1 MFNGVRKKKK
11 KETFK
16 TFRNLEKSKF
26 KTIKTTLKSVLLKHS
41 EVQQIITNLVL
52 EMNDLVIHT
61 YQFIRLYILYCFHNN
76 LPFPIFDDKFTF
88 VKYCIKTL
96 GTKSNSGRKSKDTQ
110 LLDTL
115 QEFYTKEYQ
124 PLLNY
129 NKISLVNKSHLIDI
143 IAEQIQVCIST
154 NIQEH
159 FIQHF
164 LRFINKTTNEI
175 TQDKKELFELKHQL
189 LMLEETNEKFD
200 EWKNTHLEYIL
211 PKNIKKSIYYDVKG
225 RQFDYLKGM
234 LYMNSILEIQENK
247 LFQPLPLRNNI
258 IPKNVKFDSAC
269 IAELFCPE
277 SEKKGEVLKKITNYQ
292 NILWSSLLN
301 MKHRLF
307 KNKHYTF
314 HNEITT
320 DGISCSLLFIR
331 KDCKGEENKNKQVN
345 SEDYDYINIE
355 ELDTQ
360 QLENLQSRNIIGL
373 DPGKRSL
380 VYMMDGQGNKLQYTA
395 PQRKKE
401 SMAKRNQ
408 IILQR
413 EKKNNKINEYE
424 NVLSLQNSKSVNYNK
439 FKSYLVE
446 KDRLNKQTM
455 EFYKKEVWRKMKF
468 RQYSYCNKSINTFL
482 NNIEKT
488 FGENI
493 LICYGNW
500 SRSSQMK
507 HFMPTMNKGLRKLIH
522 KRYDTI
528 TINECNTSKKCCDC
542 FQDLKHYRNK
552 ENKEEFR
559 LLVCSNCVSCENKK
573 IVFRTRDANSSI
585 NIMNLG
591 KCWIY
596 KQQRPSEFCIPSF
609 TISNKK
615 EEMEKVRP
623 SVDFTEGNAS
633 SHRKLE

>member
-1 MFNGVRKKKK
+1 MVKKKK

-26 KTIKTTLKSVLLKHS
+26 KTIKTTLKSVLLKHKDI
-41 EVQQIITNLVL
+41 QPLITNLVF
-52 EMNDLVIHT
+52 EINDLVIHT
-61 YQFIRLYILYCFHNN
+61 YQFIRLYILYCFHNHLA
-76 LPFPIFDDKFTF
+76 LPVFDDKFTF

-115 QEFYTKEYQ
+115 NKFYLKEYQ
-124 PLLNY
+124 PLLNHTKT
-129 NKISLVNKSHLIDI
+129 NLVNKSHLINI

-164 LRFINKTTNEI
+164 LRFINKTTNDI
-175 TQDKKELFELKHQL
+175 TADKKELFELKHKL
-189 LMLEETNEKFD
+189 LMLEETNEKFNN
-200 EWKNTHLEYIL
+200 WKHTHLSYIL
-211 PKNIKKSIYYDVKG
+211 PTNITKTIYYDVKT
-225 RQFDYLKGM
+225 RQFEYLKGM
-234 LYMNSILEIQENK
+234 LYMNSILETQENK

-258 IPKNVKFDSAC
+258 IPKNIKFDSSC

-292 NILWSSLLN
+292 NVLWSSLLN

-331 KDCKGEENKNKQVN
+331 KDCKGEDNKNKQVN
-345 SEDYDYINIE
+345 SEDYEYVNIE
-355 ELDTQ
+355 ELDKQ

-401 SMAKRNQ
+401 SMVKRNQ
-408 IILQR
+408 QILQR
-413 EKKNNKINEYE
+413 EKYLNKINEYE
-424 NVLSLQNSKSVNYNK
+424 NVLSLQNSKSVNYNS

-446 KDRLNKQTM
+446 KDKLNKQTI

-468 RQYSYCNKSINTFL
+468 RQYCYGNKSIDIFL
-482 NNIEKT
+482 NNIAKT

-500 SRSSQMK
+500 SRTSQMK

-542 FQDLKHYRNK
+542 FQDLKQYRNK

-573 IVFRTRDANSSI
+573 IVFRTRDANSAI

-596 KQQRPSEFCIPSF
+596 KQQRPSEFCISSF
-609 TISNKK
+609 TSSITKK
-615 EEMEKVRP
+615 EEEKVRP

-633 SHRKLE
+633 SHRILE

>member
-26 KTIKTTLKSVLLKHS
+26 KTIKTTLKSVLLKYK
-41 EVQQIITNLVL
+41 EVQPIITNLVF
-52 EMNDLVIHT
+52 EINDLVIHT
-61 YQFIRLYILYCFHNN
+61 YQFIKLYILYCYHNK
-76 LPFPIFDDKFTF
+76 LEFPIFDDKFTF

-129 NKISLVNKSHLIDI
+129 NKISLVNKSHLINI
-143 IAEQIQVCIST
+143 IAEQIQICIFN

-175 TQDKKELFELKHQL
+175 TEDKKELFEFKHQL
-189 LMLEETNEKFD
+189 LMLEDTNEMFN
-200 EWKNTHLEYIL
+200 EWKLTHLQHIL
-211 PKNIKKSIYYDVKG
+211 PTNINKSIYYDVKV
-225 RQFDYLKGM
+225 RQFEYLKGL
-234 LYMNSILEIQENK
+234 LYMNSVLENQENK

-258 IPKNVKFDSAC
+258 VPKNVKFDSAC

-320 DGISCSLLFIR
+320 DGISCSVLFIR
-331 KDCKGEENKNKQVN
+331 KDCKGEENKNKKVN
-345 SEDYDYINIE
+345 SEDFEYISIE
-355 ELDTQ
+355 ELDKQ

-401 SMAKRNQ
+401 SMLKRNQ

-413 EKKNNKINEYE
+413 EKYLNKINEYE
-424 NVLSLQNSKSVNYNK
+424 NVLSLQNSKSVNYNS

-468 RQYSYCNKSINTFL
+468 RQYSYGNKSINTFL

-500 SRSSQMK
+500 SRTSQMK
-507 HFMPTMNKGLRKLIH
+507 HFMPTMNKGLRKIIH

-573 IVFRTRDANSSI
+573 IVFRTRDANSAI

-596 KQQRPSEFCIPSF
+596 KQQRPSEFCISSF
-609 TISNKK
+609 TISPKGKK

-633 SHRKLE
+633 SH

>member
-1 MFNGVRKKKK
+1 MAKKKK

-16 TFRNLEKSKF
+16 TFRNLEKSNF
-26 KTIKTTLKSVLLKHS
+26 KTIKTTLKSVLLKHR
-41 EVQQIITNLVL
+41 EVQPLITNLVF
-52 EMNDLVIHT
+52 EINDLVIHT
-61 YQFIRLYILYCFHNN
+61 YQFIRLYILYCFHKD
-76 LPFPIFDDKFTF
+76 LAFPIFDDKFTF

-96 GTKSNSGRKSKDTQ
+96 GIKSNSGRKSKDTQ
-110 LLDTL
+110 LLDNL
-115 QEFYTKEYQ
+115 QEFYNKEYQ
-124 PLLNY
+124 HLLNH
-129 NKISLVNKSHLIDI
+129 NKTSLVNKSHLINI
-143 IAEQIQVCIST
+143 LAEQIQICISN

-164 LRFINKTTNEI
+164 LRFINKTTNGI
-175 TQDKKELFELKHQL
+175 TNDKKELFELKHKL
-189 LMLEETNEKFD
+189 LMLEETNEKFNI
-200 EWKNTHLEYIL
+200 WKLTHLPNIF
-211 PKNIKKSIYYDVKG
+211 PNNIKQSIYYDVKV
-225 RQFDYLKGM
+225 RQFEYLKGM
-234 LYMNSILEIQENK
+234 LYMNTVLETQENK

-258 IPKNVKFDSAC
+258 IPKNVKFDSSC

-292 NILWSSLLN
+292 SVLWSSLLN

-307 KNKHYTF
+307 KNKYYTF

-331 KDCKGEENKNKQVN
+331 KDCKGEENKNKQIN
-345 SEDYDYINIE
+345 SEDFEYISIE
-355 ELDTQ
+355 ELDNQ
-360 QLENLQSRNIIGL
+360 QLDNLKSRNIVGC

-380 VYMMDGQGNKLQYTA
+380 VYMMDGEGNKLQFTA

-401 SMAKRNQ
+401 SMATRNQ
-408 IILQR
+408 VILQR
-413 EKKNNKINEYE
+413 EKKNNKINEFE
-424 NVLSLQNSKSVNYNK
+424 NVLSLQNSKSVNYNH
-439 FKSYLVE
+439 FKSYLIE
-446 KDRLNKQTM
+446 KDRLNKQTID
-455 EFYKKEVWRKMKF
+455 FYKKEVWRKMKF
-468 RQYSYCNKSINTFL
+468 RQYSYGNKSIDTFL
-482 NNIEKT
+482 NNIEKA

-542 FQDLKHYRNK
+542 FQDLKHYINK

-573 IVFRTRDANSSI
+573 IVFRTRDANSAI

-596 KQQRPSEFCIPSF
+596 KQQRPSEFCISSF

-633 SHRKLE
+633 SHRIL

>member
-1 MFNGVRKKKK
+1 MVKKKK

-26 KTIKTTLKSVLLKHS
+26 KTIKTTLKTVLLKHS
-41 EVQQIITNLVL
+41 EVQPLITNLVF
-52 EMNDLVIHT
+52 EINDLVIHT
-61 YQFIRLYILYCFHNN
+61 YQFIRLYILYCFHNH
-76 LPFPIFDDKFTF
+76 LAFPVFDDKFTF

-110 LLDTL
+110 LLHTL
-115 QEFYTKEYQ
+115 QQFYIKEYQ
-124 PLLNY
+124 PLLNHT
-129 NKISLVNKSHLIDI
+129 KINLVNKSHLINI

-159 FIQHF
+159 FIQHL
-164 LRFINKTTNEI
+164 LRFINKTTNDI
-175 TQDKKELFELKHQL
+175 TEDKKELFEFKHKL
-189 LMLEETNEKFD
+189 LMLEETNEKFNI
-200 EWKNTHLEYIL
+200 WKLTHLHNIL
-211 PKNIKKSIYYDVKG
+211 PTNINKSIYYDVKI

-234 LYMNSILEIQENK
+234 LYMNSLLETQENK

-258 IPKNVKFDSAC
+258 IPKNIKFDSSC

-292 NILWSSLLN
+292 NVLWSSLLN
-301 MKHRLF
+301 MKHTLF
-307 KNKHYTF
+307 KNKYYTF

-331 KDCKGEENKNKQVN
+331 KDCKGEENKNKQIN
-345 SEDYDYINIE
+345 SVDYDYISIE
-355 ELDTQ
+355 ELDKQ
-360 QLENLQSRNIIGL
+360 QLDNLKSRNIVGL

-395 PQRKKE
+395 SQRKKE

-413 EKKNNKINEYE
+413 EKKNKKINEYE
-424 NVLSLQNSKSVNYNK
+424 NVLSLQNSKSVNYNN
-439 FKSYLVE
+439 FKSYLGE
-446 KDRLNKQTM
+446 KDKLNKQTI

-468 RQYSYCNKSINTFL
+468 RQYSYGNKSIDTFL

-488 FGENI
+488 FGENL

-573 IVFRTRDANSSI
+573 IVFRTRDANSAI

-591 KCWIY
+591 KYWIY
-596 KQQRPSEFCIPSF
+596 KQQRPNEFCISSF

-633 SHRKLE
+633 SHRNLV

>member
-1 MFNGVRKKKK
+1 MVKKKK

-26 KTIKTTLKSVLLKHS
+26 KTIKTTLKTVLLKHS
-41 EVQQIITNLVL
+41 EVQPLITNLVF
-52 EMNDLVIHT
+52 EINDLVIHT
-61 YQFIRLYILYCFHNN
+61 YQFIRLYILYCFHNH
-76 LPFPIFDDKFTF
+76 LEFPVFDDKFTF

-110 LLDTL
+110 LLNTL
-115 QEFYTKEYQ
+115 QQFYIKEYQ
-124 PLLNY
+124 PLLNHT
-129 NKISLVNKSHLIDI
+129 KINLVNKSHLINI
-143 IAEQIQVCIST
+143 IAEQIQVCISN

-164 LRFINKTTNEI
+164 LRFINKTTDGI
-175 TQDKKELFELKHQL
+175 TNDKKELFGFKHQL
-189 LMLEETNEKFD
+189 LMLEETNEIFNK
-200 EWKNTHLEYIL
+200 WKTTHLTHIL
-211 PKNIKKSIYYDVKG
+211 PTNIKKSIYYDVKV
-225 RQFDYLKGM
+225 RQFEYLKGL
-234 LYMNSILEIQENK
+234 LYMNSVLENQENK

-258 IPKNVKFDSAC
+258 IPKNIKLDSAC

-292 NILWSSLLN
+292 NMLWCSLLN
-301 MKHRLF
+301 MKNRLF

-331 KDCKGEENKNKQVN
+331 KDCKGEENKNKKVN
-345 SEDYDYINIE
+345 SEDFEYISIE
-355 ELDTQ
+355 ELDKQ
-360 QLENLQSRNIIGL
+360 QLENLKSRNIIGL

-380 VYMMDGQGNKLQYTA
+380 VYMMDGKGNKLQYTA

-401 SMAKRNQ
+401 SMTKRNQ
-408 IILQR
+408 RILQR
-413 EKKNNKINEYE
+413 EKKINKINEYE
-424 NVLSLQNSKSVNYNK
+424 NILSLQNSKSVNYNY
-439 FKSYLVE
+439 FKTYLVE
-446 KDRLNKQTM
+446 KDELNKQTT

-468 RQYSYCNKSINTFL
+468 RQHSYGIKSIDTFL

-542 FQDLKHYRNK
+542 FQELKHYRNK

-573 IVFRTRDANSSI
+573 IVFRTRDANSAI

-596 KQQRPSEFCIPSF
+596 KQQRPNEFCISSF

-615 EEMEKVRP
+615 EEMEKVRQ

-633 SHRKLE
+633 SHRILE

>member
-1 MFNGVRKKKK
+1 MAKKKK

-41 EVQQIITNLVL
+41 EVQPIITNLVF
-52 EMNDLVIHT
+52 EINDLVIHT

-76 LPFPIFDDKFTF
+76 LAFPIFDNKFTF
-88 VKYCIKTL
+88 IKYCIKTL
-96 GTKSNSGRKSKDTQ
+96 GMKSNSGRKSKDTQ

-124 PLLNY
+124 PLLNHTKT
-129 NKISLVNKSHLIDI
+129 NLVNKSHLIDI
-143 IAEQIQVCIST
+143 IAEQIQVCISN

-164 LRFINKTTNEI
+164 LRFINKTTNKI
-175 TQDKKELFELKHQL
+175 TEDKKELFELKHKL
-189 LMLEETNEKFD
+189 LMLEETNEKFNI
-200 EWKNTHLEYIL
+200 WKLTHLPNIF
-211 PKNIKKSIYYDVKG
+211 PNNIKQSIYYDVKV
-225 RQFDYLKGM
+225 RQFEYLKGL
-234 LYMNSILEIQENK
+234 LYMNSVLETQENK

-258 IPKNVKFDSAC
+258 IPKNVKFDSSC

-292 NILWSSLLN
+292 NVLWSSLLN
-301 MKHRLF
+301 MKHKLF

-314 HNEITT
+314 YNEITT

-331 KDCKGEENKNKQVN
+331 KDCKGEENKNKQIN
-345 SEDYDYINIE
+345 SEDYDYISIE
-355 ELDTQ
+355 ELDNQ
-360 QLENLQSRNIIGL
+360 QLEILKSRNIVGL

-401 SMAKRNQ
+401 SMVKRNQ
-408 IILQR
+408 VILQR

-424 NVLSLQNSKSVNYNK
+424 NVLSLQNSKSVNYNH

-446 KDRLNKQTM
+446 KDILNKQTI

-468 RQYSYCNKSINTFL
+468 RQYSYGNKSLDIFL

-500 SRSSQMK
+500 SRTSQMK

-542 FQDLKHYRNK
+542 FQDLKYYRNK

-596 KQQRPSEFCIPSF
+596 KQQRPNEFCISSF

-623 SVDFTEGNAS
+623 SVDFTEGNAF
-633 SHRKLE
+633 SHRILE

>member
-1 MFNGVRKKKK
+1 MAKKKK

-26 KTIKTTLKSVLLKHS
+26 KTIKTTLKNVLLKHS
-41 EVQQIITNLVL
+41 EVQPLITNLVF

-115 QEFYTKEYQ
+115 QKFYTEEYQ
-124 PLLNY
+124 YLLNH
-129 NKISLVNKSHLIDI
+129 NKISLVNKSHLINI

-164 LRFINKTTNEI
+164 LRFINKTTNKI
-175 TQDKKELFELKHQL
+175 TENKKELFDFKHNL
-189 LMLEETNEKFD
+189 LMLEDTNEKFTI
-200 EWKNTHLEYIL
+200 WKLTHLQHIL
-211 PKNIKKSIYYDVKG
+211 PTNINKSIYYDVKV
-225 RQFDYLKGM
+225 RQFEYLKGL
-234 LYMNSILEIQENK
+234 LYMNSVLENQESK

-258 IPKNVKFDSAC
+258 VPKNVKFDSAC

-277 SEKKGEVLKKITNYQ
+277 SEKKGDVLKKITNFQ
-292 NILWSSLLN
+292 DILWSSLLN
-301 MKHRLF
+301 MKNRLF

-345 SEDYDYINIE
+345 SEDCEYINIE
-355 ELDTQ
+355 ELDKQ
-360 QLENLQSRNIIGL
+360 QLENLKPRNIVGL

-408 IILQR
+408 QILQR
-413 EKKNNKINEYE
+413 EKYLHKINEYE
-424 NVLSLQNSKSVNYNK
+424 NALSLQNSKSVNYNS

-468 RQYSYCNKSINTFL
+468 RQYSYGNKSIDTFL

-542 FQDLKHYRNK
+542 FQDLKHYRNR

-596 KQQRPSEFCIPSF
+596 KQQRPSEFCISSF

-623 SVDFTEGNAS
+623 SVDFTEGNTS
-633 SHRKLE
+633 SHQILK

>member
-1 MFNGVRKKKK
+1 MVKKKK

-41 EVQQIITNLVL
+41 EVQPLITNLVF
-52 EMNDLVIHT
+52 EINDLVIHT
-61 YQFIRLYILYCFHNN
+61 YQFIRLYILYCFHKD
-76 LPFPIFDDKFTF
+76 LAFPIFDDKFTF

-96 GTKSNSGRKSKDTQ
+96 GIKSNSGRKSKDTQ
-110 LLDTL
+110 LLDNL
-115 QEFYTKEYQ
+115 QEFYNKEYQ
-124 PLLNY
+124 HLLNH
-129 NKISLVNKSHLIDI
+129 NKTSLVNKSHLINI
-143 IAEQIQVCIST
+143 LAEQIQICISN

-164 LRFINKTTNEI
+164 LRFINKTTNGI
-175 TQDKKELFELKHQL
+175 TNDKKELFELKHKL
-189 LMLEETNEKFD
+189 LMLEETNEKFNI
-200 EWKNTHLEYIL
+200 WKLTHLPNIF
-211 PKNIKKSIYYDVKG
+211 PNNIKQSIYYDVKV
-225 RQFDYLKGM
+225 RQFEYLKGM
-234 LYMNSILEIQENK
+234 LYMNSVLETQENK

-258 IPKNVKFDSAC
+258 IPKNVKFDSSC

-292 NILWSSLLN
+292 SVLWSSLLN
-301 MKHRLF
+301 MKHILF
-307 KNKHYTF
+307 KNKYYTF

-331 KDCKGEENKNKQVN
+331 KDCKGEENKNKQIN
-345 SEDYDYINIE
+345 SEDYEYISIE
-355 ELDTQ
+355 ELDNQ
-360 QLENLQSRNIIGL
+360 QLDNLKSRNIVGL

-380 VYMMDGQGNKLQYTA
+380 VYMMDGEGNKLQYTA

-413 EKKNNKINEYE
+413 EKKNNEINEYE
-424 NVLSLQNSKSVNYNK
+424 NVLSLQNSKSVNYNS

-446 KDRLNKQTM
+446 KDKLNKQTT

-468 RQYSYCNKSINTFL
+468 RQYSYGNKSIDIFL
-482 NNIEKT
+482 NNIEYT
-488 FGENI
+488 FGENP

-542 FQDLKHYRNK
+542 FQDLKHYINK

-573 IVFRTRDANSSI
+573 IVFRTRDANSAI

-596 KQQRPSEFCIPSF
+596 KQQRPSEFCISSF

-615 EEMEKVRP
+615 K
-623 SVDFTEGNAS
+623 
-633 SHRKLE
+633 KWKK

>member
-1 MFNGVRKKKK
+1 MVKKKK

-26 KTIKTTLKSVLLKHS
+26 KTIKTTLKSVLLKHI
-41 EVQQIITNLVL
+41 EVQPLITDLVF

-61 YQFIRLYILYCFHNN
+61 YQFIRLYVLYCFHNN
-76 LPFPIFDDKFTF
+76 FEFPFFDDKFTF

-96 GTKSNSGRKSKDTQ
+96 GTKCNSGRKSKDIQ
-110 LLDTL
+110 LLDNL
-115 QEFYTKEYQ
+115 QKFYTEEYQ
-124 PLLNY
+124 PLLNH
-129 NKISLVNKSHLIDI
+129 NKTNLVNKSHLIDI
-143 IAEQIQVCIST
+143 IAEQIQVCIT
-154 NIQEH
+154 NNIQEH

-164 LRFINKTTNEI
+164 LRFINKTTNKI
-175 TQDKKELFELKHQL
+175 TEDKKELFELKHQL
-189 LMLEETNEKFD
+189 LMLEETNEKFN
-200 EWKNTHLEYIL
+200 EWKTTHLTHIL
-211 PKNIKKSIYYDVKG
+211 PTNIKKSIYYDVKV
-225 RQFDYLKGM
+225 RQFEYLKGL
-234 LYMNSILEIQENK
+234 LYMNSVLENQESK

-258 IPKNVKFDSAC
+258 VPKNVKFDSAC

-277 SEKKGEVLKKITNYQ
+277 GEKKGEVLKKITNYQ
-292 NILWSSLLN
+292 NMLWSSLLN
-301 MKHRLF
+301 MKHKLF

-345 SEDYDYINIE
+345 SEDFEYISIE
-355 ELDTQ
+355 ELDKQ
-360 QLENLQSRNIIGL
+360 QLENLKPRNIVGL

-380 VYMMDGQGNKLQYTA
+380 VYMIDGLGNKLQYTA

-401 SMAKRNQ
+401 SMTKRNQ

-413 EKKNNKINEYE
+413 EKKNNNINEYE
-424 NVLSLQNSKSVNYNK
+424 NVLSLQNSKSINYDS
-439 FKSYLVE
+439 FKCYLVE
-446 KDRLNKQTM
+446 KDQLNKKTM
-455 EFYKKEVWRKMKF
+455 DFYKKEVWRKMKF
-468 RQYSYCNKSINTFL
+468 RSYSYGNKSIDTFL
-482 NNIEKT
+482 NNIEKI

-500 SRSSQMK
+500 SRTSQMK

-596 KQQRPSEFCIPSF
+596 KQQRPSEFCISSF

-615 EEMEKVRP
+615 EEMEKVRL
-623 SVDFTEGNAS
+623 SVDFTEDNAS
-633 SHRKLE
+633 NHRNLE

>member
-1 MFNGVRKKKK
+1 MVKKKK

-26 KTIKTTLKSVLLKHS
+26 KTIKTTLKTVLLKHS
-41 EVQQIITNLVL
+41 ELQPLITNLVF
-52 EMNDLVIHT
+52 EINDLVIHT
-61 YQFIRLYILYCFHNN
+61 YQFIRLYILYCFHNH
-76 LPFPIFDDKFTF
+76 LAFPDFDDKFTF

-110 LLDTL
+110 LLHTL
-115 QEFYTKEYQ
+115 QQFYIKEYQ
-124 PLLNY
+124 PLLNHT
-129 NKISLVNKSHLIDI
+129 KINLVNKSHLINI

-164 LRFINKTTNEI
+164 LRFINKTIDGITN
-175 TQDKKELFELKHQL
+175 DKKELFEFKHQL
-189 LMLEETNEKFD
+189 FMLEETNEIFNK
-200 EWKNTHLEYIL
+200 WKTTHLIHIL
-211 PKNIKKSIYYDVKG
+211 PTNIKKSIYYDVKI

-234 LYMNSILEIQENK
+234 LYMNSLLETQENK

-258 IPKNVKFDSAC
+258 IPKNIKFDSSC

-292 NILWSSLLN
+292 NVLWSSLLN
-301 MKHRLF
+301 MKHTLF
-307 KNKHYTF
+307 KNKYYTF

-331 KDCKGEENKNKQVN
+331 KDCKGEENKNKQIN
-345 SEDYDYINIE
+345 SVDYDYISIE
-355 ELDTQ
+355 ELDKQ
-360 QLENLQSRNIIGL
+360 QLDNLKSRNVVGL

-395 PQRKKE
+395 SQRKKE

-413 EKKNNKINEYE
+413 EKKNKKINEYE
-424 NVLSLQNSKSVNYNK
+424 NVLSLQNSKSVNYNN
-439 FKSYLVE
+439 FKSYLGE
-446 KDRLNKQTM
+446 KDKLNKQTI

-468 RQYSYCNKSINTFL
+468 RQYSYGNKSIDTFL

-488 FGENI
+488 FGENL

-573 IVFRTRDANSSI
+573 IVFRTRDANSAI

-596 KQQRPSEFCIPSF
+596 KQQRPNEFCISSF

-633 SHRKLE
+633 SHRNLV

>member
-1 MFNGVRKKKK
+1 MVKKKK

-26 KTIKTTLKSVLLKHS
+26 KTIKTTLKSVLLKHR
-41 EVQQIITNLVL
+41 EVQPLITNLVF
-52 EMNDLVIHT
+52 EINDLVIHT
-61 YQFIRLYILYCFHNN
+61 YQFIRLYILYCFHKD
-76 LPFPIFDDKFTF
+76 LAFPIFDDKFTF

-96 GTKSNSGRKSKDTQ
+96 GIKSNSGRKSKDTQ
-110 LLDTL
+110 LLDNL
-115 QEFYTKEYQ
+115 QEFYNKEYQ
-124 PLLNY
+124 HLLNH
-129 NKISLVNKSHLIDI
+129 NKTSLVNKSHLINI
-143 IAEQIQVCIST
+143 LAEQIQICISN

-164 LRFINKTTNEI
+164 LRFINKTTNGI
-175 TQDKKELFELKHQL
+175 TNDKKELFELKHKL
-189 LMLEETNEKFD
+189 LMLEETNEKFNI
-200 EWKNTHLEYIL
+200 WKLTHLPNIF
-211 PKNIKKSIYYDVKG
+211 PNNIKQSIYYDVKV
-225 RQFDYLKGM
+225 RQFEYLKGM
-234 LYMNSILEIQENK
+234 LYMNSVLETQENK

-258 IPKNVKFDSAC
+258 IPKNVKFDSSC

-292 NILWSSLLN
+292 SVLWSSLLN

-307 KNKHYTF
+307 KNKYYTF

-331 KDCKGEENKNKQVN
+331 KDCKGEENKNKQIN
-345 SEDYDYINIE
+345 SEDFEYISIE
-355 ELDTQ
+355 ELDNQ
-360 QLENLQSRNIIGL
+360 QLDNLKSRNIVGC

-380 VYMMDGQGNKLQYTA
+380 VYMMDGEGNKLQFTA

-401 SMAKRNQ
+401 SMATRNQ
-408 IILQR
+408 VILQR
-413 EKKNNKINEYE
+413 EKKNNKINEFE
-424 NVLSLQNSKSVNYNK
+424 NVLSLQNSKSVNYNH
-439 FKSYLVE
+439 FKSYLIE
-446 KDRLNKQTM
+446 KDRLNKQTID
-455 EFYKKEVWRKMKF
+455 FYKKEVWRKMKF
-468 RQYSYCNKSINTFL
+468 RQYSYGNKSIDTFL
-482 NNIEKT
+482 NNIEKA
-488 FGENI
+488 FGENP

-542 FQDLKHYRNK
+542 FQDLKHYINK

-596 KQQRPSEFCIPSF
+596 KQQRPNEFCISSF

-633 SHRKLE
+633 SHRILG

>member
-1 MFNGVRKKKK
+1 MAKKKK

-41 EVQQIITNLVL
+41 EVQPLITDLVF

-61 YQFIRLYILYCFHNN
+61 YQFIRLYILYCFHNY
-76 LPFPIFDDKFTF
+76 LEFPVFDDKFTF

-96 GTKSNSGRKSKDTQ
+96 GTKSNSGRKSKNTQ

-115 QEFYTKEYQ
+115 QEFYKKEYQ
-124 PLLNY
+124 PLLNH

-164 LRFINKTTNEI
+164 LRFINKTTNKI
-175 TQDKKELFELKHQL
+175 TEDKKDLFELKHQL
-189 LMLEETNEKFD
+189 LMLEDTNEKFN
-200 EWKNTHLEYIL
+200 EWKTTHLQHIL
-211 PKNIKKSIYYDVKG
+211 PTNINKSIYYDVKV
-225 RQFDYLKGM
+225 RQFEYLKGM
-234 LYMNSILEIQENK
+234 LYMNSILETQENK

-277 SEKKGEVLKKITNYQ
+277 GEKKSEVLKKITNYQ
-292 NILWSSLLN
+292 HMLWSSLLD

-307 KNKHYTF
+307 KNKQYAF

-345 SEDYDYINIE
+345 SEDFEYISIE
-355 ELDTQ
+355 ELDKQ
-360 QLENLQSRNIIGL
+360 QLENLKSRNIVGL

-395 PQRKKE
+395 SQRKKE
-401 SMAKRNQ
+401 SMVKRNQ
-408 IILQR
+408 IILQQ

-424 NVLSLQNSKSVNYNK
+424 NVLSLQNSKSVNYDN

-446 KDRLNKQTM
+446 KDRLNKQTI

-468 RQYSYCNKSINTFL
+468 RQYSYGNKSIDTFL

-542 FQDLKHYRNK
+542 FQDLKHYRNR

-559 LLVCSNCVSCENKK
+559 LLVCSNCVSLCEAKENKK
-573 IVFRTRDANSSI
+573 IVFRTRDA
-585 NIMNLG
+585 
-591 KCWIY
+591 K
-596 KQQRPSEFCIPSF
+596 
-609 TISNKK
+609 
-615 EEMEKVRP
+615 
-623 SVDFTEGNAS
+623 
-633 SHRKLE
+633 

>member
-1 MFNGVRKKKK
+1 MVKKKK

-16 TFRNLEKSKF
+16 NFRNLEKSKF
-26 KTIKTTLKSVLLKHS
+26 KTIKTTLKNVLLKHS
-41 EVQQIITNLVL
+41 EVQPLVTDL
-52 EMNDLVIHT
+52 VFEMNDLVIHT
-61 YQFIRLYILYCFHNN
+61 YQFIRLYILYCFHNHLEFN
-76 LPFPIFDDKFTF
+76 VFDDKFTF
-88 VKYCIKTL
+88 IKYCIKTL
-96 GTKSNSGRKSKDTQ
+96 GIKSNSGRKSKDTQ

-124 PLLNY
+124 PLLNH
-129 NKISLVNKSHLIDI
+129 NKTSLVNKSHLINI
-143 IAEQIQVCIST
+143 LAEQIHVCISN
-154 NIQEH
+154 NIQEN

-164 LRFINKTTNEI
+164 LRFINKTTDGI
-175 TQDKKELFELKHQL
+175 TNNKKELFEFKHQL
-189 LMLEETNEKFD
+189 LMLEETNEKFTI
-200 EWKNTHLEYIL
+200 WKLTHLQHIL
-211 PKNIKKSIYYDVKG
+211 PTNINKSIYYDVKT
-225 RQFDYLKGM
+225 RQFEYLKGM
-234 LYMNSILEIQENK
+234 LYMNSILENQENK

-258 IPKNVKFDSAC
+258 IPKNIKFDSAC

-277 SEKKGEVLKKITNYQ
+277 SEKKGEVLKKITKFQ
-292 NILWSSLLN
+292 DMLWSSLLN

-331 KDCKGEENKNKQVN
+331 KDCEGEENKNKKIN
-345 SEDYDYINIE
+345 SEDFEYISIE

-360 QLENLQSRNIIGL
+360 QLEILKPKNIVGL
-373 DPGKRSL
+373 DPGKHSL

-424 NVLSLQNSKSVNYNK
+424 NVLSLQNSKSVNYNS

-446 KDRLNKQTM
+446 KDRLNKQTI

-468 RQYSYCNKSINTFL
+468 RQYSYGNKSIDTFL

-596 KQQRPSEFCIPSF
+596 KQQRPSEFCILSF

-623 SVDFTEGNAS
+623 SVDFTEDNTS
-633 SHRKLE
+633 SHRILE